1 MNIAP
6 RAFLGFALIG
16 ALMLALG
23 VFALSQMSKIRTSG
37 ENIVENSV
45 PSVRALNEFTQL
57 TLRLRVLSYRLLTNR
72 EADTQQ
78 KTFDLFEQR
87 NQQIRTAQSN
97 YEKLISAPEERA
109 AYDQYVQLLNQYRQL
124 EERMKTLSRNNQV
137 DELRTL
143 LGNDLQTNSEAVNA
157 VLARLTEI
165 NNLQAEAFNK
175 SAAQQYST
183 AFTWVV
189 TMLIVATGLTL
200 LFAWLLTNS
209 ITKPIANAL
218 DAAEEIAKGN
228 LTRPITVDGSDE
240 AGRLLRAMAT
250 MQDKL
255 RDTLQ
260 RISGSATQLASAAE
274 ELNSVTDESA
284 RGLTQQNNE
293 IEQAATAVNEMTSA
307 VEEVARN
314 AVSTSEASRNATT
327 SAGDGRDLVQ
337 ETVGAIE
344 RMSADVQS
352 TATLIGNLAD
362 ESRDIGKVLDVIR
375 GLADQTNLLALN
387 AAIEAARAGEAGR
400 GFAVVADE
408 VRALAHRTQQS
419 TSEIERMIGSIQ
431 SGTEQAATAVNEMT
445 SAVEEVAR
453 NAVSTSEASRNA
465 TTSAGDGRDLV
476 QETVGAIER
485 MSADVQST
493 ASLIGN
499 LANESRDIGKVLD
512 VIRGLA
518 DQTNLL
524 ALNAAIEA
532 ARAGE
537 AGRGFAVVADEV
549 RALAH
554 RTQQSTSEIE
564 RMIGSI
570 QSGTEQAV
578 DSMRNSTERAESTLN
593 IARGAG
599 MSLDTINSAIV
610 EINERNLVIASAAEE
625 QAQVAREVDRNLVNI
640 RDLSVQSAT
649 GANQTSAASAEL
661 SRLAVDLNSMVG
673 RFSL

>member
-1 MNIAP
+1 MSLRNMNIAP

-16 ALMLALG
+16 GLMLVLG
-23 VFALSQMSKIRTSG
+23 VFALNQMSKIRGAAEEITLS
-37 ENIVENSV
+37 SV
-45 PSVRALNEFTQL
+45 PSIKSLDEFTQL
-57 TLRLRVLSYRLLTNR
+57 TLRLRVLSYRLLVNR
-72 EADTQQ
+72 EPDVQQ
-78 KTFDLFEQR
+78 KTMELLESR
-87 NQQIRTAQSN
+87 NQQIRAAQAT
-97 YEKLISAPEERA
+97 YEKLISSPQERA
-109 AYDQYVQLLNQYRQL
+109 AYDQYVQLLGQYRQI
-124 EERMKTLSRNNQV
+124 EDRMKTLSRNNQV

-143 LGNDLQTNSEAVNA
+143 LNTDLLTNSEAVNA
-157 VLARLTEI
+157 VLNRLLEI
-165 NNLQAEAFNK
+165 NTQQSLDTNQRAADQYDSAFNLVI
-175 SAAQQYST
+175 T
-183 AFTWVV
+183 LLV
-189 TMLIVATGLTL
+189 IATGLTV

-218 DAAEEIAKGN
+218 SAAEQIAEGN
-228 LTRPITVDGSDE
+228 LTRPITVDGEDE
-240 AGRLLRAMAT
+240 AGRLLLAMSK

-314 AVSTSEASRNATT
+314 AVSTSEASKNATT

-337 ETVGAIE
+337 ETVSAIE

-352 TATLIGNLAD
+352 TATLIGD
-362 ESRDIGKVLDVIR
+362 
-375 GLADQTNLLALN
+375 
-387 AAIEAARAGEAGR
+387 
-400 GFAVVADE
+400 
-408 VRALAHRTQQS
+408 
-419 TSEIERMIGSIQ
+419 
-431 SGTEQAATAVNEMT
+431 
-445 SAVEEVAR
+445 
-453 NAVSTSEASRNA
+453 
-465 TTSAGDGRDLV
+465 
-476 QETVGAIER
+476 
-485 MSADVQST
+485 
-493 ASLIGN
+493 

-570 QSGTEQAV
+570 QTGTEHAV

-649 GANQTSAASAEL
+649 GANQTSAASNEL
-661 SRLAVDLNSMVG
+661 SRLAVDLNTMVG

>member
-1 MNIAP
+1 MTDKSLIRQLQRRTGALNSVNAMSLRNMNIAP

-16 ALMLALG
+16 GLMLILG
-23 VFALSQMSKIRTSG
+23 VFALNQMSKIRGAAEDITSS
-37 ENIVENSV
+37 SV
-45 PSVRALNEFTQL
+45 PSIKSLDEFTQL
-57 TLRLRVLSYRLLTNR
+57 TLRLRVLSYRLLVNR
-72 EADTQQ
+72 EPDVQQ
-78 KTFDLFEQR
+78 KTMELLETR
-87 NQQIRTAQSN
+87 NQQIRTAQST
-97 YEKLISAPEERA
+97 YEKLISSPQERA
-109 AYDQYVQLLNQYRQL
+109 AYDQYVQLLGQYRQI
-124 EERMKTLSRNNQV
+124 EDRMKSLSRNNQV

-143 LGNDLQTNSEAVNA
+143 LNTDLLTNSEAVNT
-157 VLARLTEI
+157 VLNRLLEI
-165 NNLQAEAFNK
+165 NTQQTVDTNQQAAD
-175 SAAQQYST
+175 QYDS
-183 AFTWVV
+183 AFTLVITLLV
-189 TMLIVATGLTL
+189 FATGLTV
-200 LFAWLLTNS
+200 LFAWLLTHS

-218 DAAEEIAKGN
+218 SAAEGIAEGN
-228 LTRPITVDGSDE
+228 LTRPITVDGEDE
-240 AGRLLRAMAT
+240 AGRLLAAMAK

-314 AVSTSEASRNATT
+314 AVSTSEASKNATT

-337 ETVGAIE
+337 ETVSAIE

-352 TATLIGNLAD
+352 TATLIGD
-362 ESRDIGKVLDVIR
+362 
-375 GLADQTNLLALN
+375 
-387 AAIEAARAGEAGR
+387 
-400 GFAVVADE
+400 
-408 VRALAHRTQQS
+408 
-419 TSEIERMIGSIQ
+419 
-431 SGTEQAATAVNEMT
+431 
-445 SAVEEVAR
+445 
-453 NAVSTSEASRNA
+453 
-465 TTSAGDGRDLV
+465 
-476 QETVGAIER
+476 
-485 MSADVQST
+485 
-493 ASLIGN
+493 

-570 QSGTEQAV
+570 QSGTEHAV

-599 MSLDTINSAIV
+599 LSLDTINSAIV

-649 GANQTSAASAEL
+649 GANQTSAASNEL
-661 SRLAVDLNSMVG
+661 SRLALDLNNMVG

>member
-1 MNIAP
+1 MSLRNMNIAP
-6 RAFLGFALIG
+6 RAFLGFAFIG
-16 ALMLALG
+16 ALMLFLG
-23 VFALSQMSKIRTSG
+23 VFALNQMSKIRGAAEDITLS
-37 ENIVENSV
+37 SV
-45 PSVRALNEFTQL
+45 PSIRALDEFTQL

-72 EADTQQ
+72 EPDVQQ
-78 KTFDLFEQR
+78 KTLETFELR
-87 NQQIRTAQSN
+87 DQQIRAAQGI
-97 YEKLISAPEERA
+97 YEKLIDSREERA
-109 AYDQYVQLLNQYRQL
+109 AYDEYVTLLGQYRQI
-124 EERMKTLSRNNQV
+124 ETRMKSLSQANQV
-137 DELRTL
+137 EALRTL
-143 LGNDLQTNSEAVNA
+143 INTELLSNSEQVNA
-157 VLARLTEI
+157 VLARLLDI
-165 NNLQAEAFNK
+165 NNKMALVTNQQAKDQYDLAFDLVVGLLVL
-175 SAAQQYST
+175 AT
-183 AFTWVV
+183 A
-189 TMLIVATGLTL
+189 LTV
-200 LFAWLLTNS
+200 LFAWLLTRS
-209 ITKPIANAL
+209 ITVPIAQAL
-218 DAAEEIAKGN
+218 EAAEEVAEGN
-228 LTRPITVDGSDE
+228 LTRPIKVDGNDE
-240 AGRLLRAMAT
+240 AGRLLAAMAK

-260 RISGSATQLASAAE
+260 RIAGSATQLASAAE
-274 ELNSVTDESA
+274 ELNAVTDESA

-337 ETVGAIE
+337 ETVSAIE
-344 RMSADVQS
+344 RMSGDVQA
-352 TATLIGNLAD
+352 TATLIGD
-362 ESRDIGKVLDVIR
+362 
-375 GLADQTNLLALN
+375 
-387 AAIEAARAGEAGR
+387 
-400 GFAVVADE
+400 
-408 VRALAHRTQQS
+408 
-419 TSEIERMIGSIQ
+419 
-431 SGTEQAATAVNEMT
+431 
-445 SAVEEVAR
+445 
-453 NAVSTSEASRNA
+453 
-465 TTSAGDGRDLV
+465 
-476 QETVGAIER
+476 
-485 MSADVQST
+485 
-493 ASLIGN
+493 

-570 QSGTEQAV
+570 QAGTEHAV

-593 IARGAG
+593 IAKGAG
-599 MSLDTINSAIV
+599 MSLDTINTAIV

-649 GANQTSAASAEL
+649 GANQTSAASNEL
-661 SRLAVDLNSMVG
+661 SRLAVDLNGMVG
-673 RFSL
+673 RFRL

>member
-1 MNIAP
+1 MSIRNMNIAP
-6 RAFLGFALIG
+6 RAFLGFAFIG
-16 ALMLALG
+16 ALMLFLG
-23 VFALSQMSKIRTSG
+23 VFALNQMSKIRAAT
-37 ENIVENSV
+37 EDITLASV
-45 PSVRALNEFTQL
+45 PSIRALDEFTQL

-72 EADTQQ
+72 EPDVQQ
-78 KTFDLFEQR
+78 KTLEAFDVR
-87 NQQIRTAQSN
+87 NQQIRTAQGV
-97 YEKLISAPEERA
+97 YEKLIESSEERSTYNEYVRLLA
-109 AYDQYVQLLNQYRQL
+109 QYHQI
-124 EERMKTLSRNNQV
+124 EERMKSLSRANQV
-137 DELRTL
+137 EELRAL
-143 LGNDLQTNSEAVNA
+143 LNTELLNNSEQVNA
-157 VLARLTEI
+157 VLNRLLEI
-165 NNLQAEAFNK
+165 NNAMALDTNQQAEDQYHLAFNMVIGLLVI
-175 SAAQQYST
+175 AT
-183 AFTWVV
+183 A
-189 TMLIVATGLTL
+189 LTL
-200 LFAWLLTNS
+200 LFAWLLTRS
-209 ITKPIANAL
+209 ITVPISQAL
-218 DAAEEIAKGN
+218 EAAEEVAEGN
-228 LTRPITVDGSDE
+228 LTRPIKVDGNDE
-240 AGRLLRAMAT
+240 AGRLLAAMAK

-260 RISGSATQLASAAE
+260 RIAGSATQLASAAE
-274 ELNSVTDESA
+274 ELNAVTDESA

-337 ETVGAIE
+337 ETVSAIE
-344 RMSADVQS
+344 RMSGDVQA
-352 TATLIGNLAD
+352 TATLIG
-362 ESRDIGKVLDVIR
+362 E
-375 GLADQTNLLALN
+375 
-387 AAIEAARAGEAGR
+387 
-400 GFAVVADE
+400 
-408 VRALAHRTQQS
+408 
-419 TSEIERMIGSIQ
+419 
-431 SGTEQAATAVNEMT
+431 
-445 SAVEEVAR
+445 
-453 NAVSTSEASRNA
+453 
-465 TTSAGDGRDLV
+465 
-476 QETVGAIER
+476 
-485 MSADVQST
+485 
-493 ASLIGN
+493 

-570 QSGTEQAV
+570 QTGTEHAV

-593 IARGAG
+593 IAKGAG
-599 MSLDTINSAIV
+599 LSLDTINTAIV

-649 GANQTSAASAEL
+649 GASQTSAASSEL
-661 SRLAVDLNSMVG
+661 SRLAVDLNGMVG
-673 RFSL
+673 RFRL

>member
-1 MNIAP
+1 MTDKSSIRQSQRRTAALFSVNTMSLRNMNIAP

-16 ALMLALG
+16 GLMLVLG
-23 VFALSQMSKIRTSG
+23 VFALNQMSKIRGAG
-37 ENIVENSV
+37 EDIASMSV
-45 PSVRALNEFTQL
+45 PSIKSLDEFTQL
-57 TLRLRVLSYRLLTNR
+57 TLRLRVLSYRLLVNR
-72 EADTQQ
+72 EPDVQQ
-78 KTFDLFEQR
+78 KTMELFDLR
-87 NQQIRTAQSN
+87 NQQIRDAQKV
-97 YEKLISAPEERA
+97 YEQLIEGPEERA
-109 AYDQYVQLLNQYRQL
+109 AYDKYVQLLAQYRQL
-124 EERMKTLSRNNQV
+124 EERMKTFSRNNQV
-137 DELRTL
+137 DDLRKLLNTELLANSEEVNAALAKLLEINTLQIDKTDRNAGDQYSMSFNLVITL
-143 LGNDLQTNSEAVNA
+143 LV
-157 VLARLTEI
+157 I
-165 NNLQAEAFNK
+165 
-175 SAAQQYST
+175 
-183 AFTWVV
+183 
-189 TMLIVATGLTL
+189 ATGLTV

-218 DAAEEIAKGN
+218 SAAEEIAEGN
-228 LTRPITVDGSDE
+228 LTRPITVDGEDE
-240 AGRLLRAMAT
+240 AGRLLLAMSK

-314 AVSTSEASRNATT
+314 AVSTSEASKNATT

-337 ETVGAIE
+337 ETVSAIE

-352 TATLIGNLAD
+352 TATLIGD
-362 ESRDIGKVLDVIR
+362 
-375 GLADQTNLLALN
+375 
-387 AAIEAARAGEAGR
+387 
-400 GFAVVADE
+400 
-408 VRALAHRTQQS
+408 
-419 TSEIERMIGSIQ
+419 
-431 SGTEQAATAVNEMT
+431 
-445 SAVEEVAR
+445 
-453 NAVSTSEASRNA
+453 
-465 TTSAGDGRDLV
+465 
-476 QETVGAIER
+476 
-485 MSADVQST
+485 
-493 ASLIGN
+493 

-570 QSGTEQAV
+570 QSGTEHAV

-599 MSLDTINSAIV
+599 LSLDTINSAIV

-649 GANQTSAASAEL
+649 GANQTSAASNEL
-661 SRLAVDLNSMVG
+661 SRLALDLNNMVG
-673 RFSL
+673 RFSI

>member
-1 MNIAP
+1 MSLRNMNIAP

-23 VFALSQMSKIRTSG
+23 VFALTQMSKIRSSG

-45 PSVRALNEFTQL
+45 PSIQALDEFTQL
-57 TLRLRVLSYRLLTNR
+57 TLRLRVLSYRLLVNR
-72 EADTQQ
+72 EPDIQQ
-78 KTFDLFEQR
+78 KTFELFEQR
-87 NQQIRTAQSN
+87 NQQIRAAQAA

-109 AYDQYVQLLNQYRQL
+109 AYDQYVQLLGQYRQL

-143 LGNDLQTNSEAVNA
+143 LNTELLSNSDAINVVIN
-157 VLARLTEI
+157 RLMEI
-165 NNLQAEAFNK
+165 NNQQAEALNQV
-175 SAAQQYST
+175 ATQQYST
-183 AFTWVV
+183 AFNWVV
-189 TMLIVATGLTL
+189 ALLVIATGLTL

-209 ITKPIANAL
+209 ITQPIGSAL
-218 DAAEEIAKGN
+218 NAAEEIAKGN
-228 LTRPITVDGSDE
+228 LTRPITVNGNDE

-250 MQDKL
+250 MQEKL

-314 AVSTSEASRNATT
+314 AVSTSEASKHATT
-327 SAGDGRDLVQ
+327 SVGDGRDLVQ
-337 ETVGAIE
+337 ETVSAIE
-344 RMSADVQS
+344 RMSADVQG

-431 SGTEQAATAVNEMT
+431 SGTEQA
-445 SAVEEVAR
+445 
-453 NAVSTSEASRNA
+453 
-465 TTSAGDGRDLV
+465 
-476 QETVGAIER
+476 
-485 MSADVQST
+485 
-493 ASLIGN
+493 
-499 LANESRDIGKVLD
+499 
-512 VIRGLA
+512 
-518 DQTNLL
+518 
-524 ALNAAIEA
+524 
-532 ARAGE
+532 
-537 AGRGFAVVADEV
+537 
-549 RALAH
+549 
-554 RTQQSTSEIE
+554 
-564 RMIGSI
+564 
-570 QSGTEQAV
+570 V
-578 DSMRNSTERAESTLN
+578 DSMRHSTERAESTLN

-599 MSLDTINSAIV
+599 MSLDTINTAVV

>member
-1 MNIAP
+1 MSLRNMNIAP
-6 RAFLGFALIG
+6 RAFLGFTLIG
-16 ALMLALG
+16 AMMLILG
-23 VFALSQMSKIRTSG
+23 VFALNQMSKIRGAAEEITS
-37 ENIVENSV
+37 NSV
-45 PSVRALNEFTQL
+45 PSIKSLDEFTQL
-57 TLRLRVLSYRLLTNR
+57 TLRLRVLAYRLLVNR
-72 EADTQQ
+72 EPDVQQ
-78 KTFDLFEQR
+78 KTMDLLETR
-87 NQQIRTAQSN
+87 NQQIRAAQTS
-97 YEKLISAPEERA
+97 YEKLIASPQERA
-109 AYDQYVQLLNQYRQL
+109 TYDQYVQLLGQYRQI
-124 EERMKTLSRNNQV
+124 EDRMKSLSRNNQV

-143 LGNDLQTNSEAVNA
+143 VNTDLLNNSEAINT
-157 VLARLTEI
+157 VLNRLLEI
-165 NNLQAEAFNK
+165 NTQQADSANQQATDQYSSAFNL
-175 SAAQQYST
+175 
-183 AFTWVV
+183 VV
-189 TMLIVATGLTL
+189 TLLVIATGLTL

-218 DAAEEIAKGN
+218 SAAEEIAEGN
-228 LTRPITVDGSDE
+228 LTRPITVDGEDE
-240 AGRLLRAMAT
+240 AGRLLAAMAK
-250 MQDKL
+250 MQEKL

-314 AVSTSEASRNATT
+314 AVSTSEASKNATS

-337 ETVGAIE
+337 ETV
-344 RMSADVQS
+344 S
-352 TATLIGNLAD
+352 
-362 ESRDIGKVLDVIR
+362 
-375 GLADQTNLLALN
+375 
-387 AAIEAARAGEAGR
+387 
-400 GFAVVADE
+400 
-408 VRALAHRTQQS
+408 
-419 TSEIERMIGSIQ
+419 
-431 SGTEQAATAVNEMT
+431 
-445 SAVEEVAR
+445 
-453 NAVSTSEASRNA
+453 
-465 TTSAGDGRDLV
+465 
-476 QETVGAIER
+476 AIER

-493 ASLIGN
+493 ASLIGD

-570 QSGTEQAV
+570 QSGTEHAV

-649 GANQTSAASAEL
+649 GANQTSAASNEL
-661 SRLAVDLNSMVG
+661 SRLALDLNNMVG